1 MKRAVLDVIW
11 RWSFKQRAAA
21 FLVLGVA
28 ILAVFHIRIYNSL
41 AGPFDVEERDV
52 VAMKDVPFKRLV
64 RVVRDGRPVEYSEL
78 ARAPFYEE
86 EIHSGYTEATA
97 SFRYLEVNNH
107 RMLVR
112 IADSTDPDVIGLLDV
127 PDDRLASHASG
138 APLFLDCD
146 KAAYGAYSLLAL
158 VAGLA
163 ALFFGLD
170 QLRRAYRRPVV
181 ERPLRLF
188 T

>member
-1 MKRAVLDVIW
+1 MRRAVLDVIW

-28 ILAVFHIRIYNSL
+28 ILAVFHVRIYNSL
-41 AGPFDVEERDV
+41 AGPFDVEERDL
-52 VAMKDVPFKRLV
+52 VAMKDVPLHRFV

-78 ARAPFYEE
+78 ERAPFYEE

-97 SFRYLEVNNH
+97 SFRYLQVNNQ

-112 IADSTDPDVIGLLDV
+112 IADSTSPEVIGLIDV
-127 PDDRLASHASG
+127 PDDRIASHASG
-138 APLFLDCD
+138 AALFLDCE
-146 KAAYGAYSLLAL
+146 KSTYRAYSLLAL
-158 VAGLA
+158 VAALT
-163 ALFFGLD
+163 ALFIGLD
-170 QLRRAYRRPVV
+170 QLRRAYRRPV